1 MAHVKV
7 VLREDVQHLGTAG
20 ELVRVRAGYARIYL
34 LPRGM
39 VALATAGSIRQV
51 EEQKKQAIARA
62 AKLKASASAL
72 ATQLG
77 GLTIEIARQAGE
89 GDRLYGSVTSKDV
102 ADAIK
107 QKGYDLDK
115 KSLVMPDAIKELG
128 EHTVRARLG
137 SGVEAQFKLVVKKS
151 S

>member
-1 MAHVKV
+1 MAHVRV

-20 ELVRVRAGYARIYL
+20 ELVRVRAGYARNFL

-62 AKLKASASAL
+62 AKLKTSATAL

-77 GLTIEIARQAGE
+77 GVTVEITRQAGE
-89 GDRLYGSVTSKDV
+89 GDRMYGSVTSKDV
-102 ADAIK
+102 AEAIT
-107 QKGYDLDK
+107 QKGYEIDK
-115 KSLVMPDAIKELG
+115 KSLVMPEAIKELG

-137 SGVEAQFKLVVKKS
+137 SGVEAQFKLVIKKG
-151 S
+151 